1 MLDASNGAALAR
13 SLDDA
18 KKRLKETAGGTP
30 TDGVHSADALFRG
43 VATRAMSEAQV
54 SLFVYLFV
62 CLFVYLFIS
71 SVRAMRLTSCFL
83 VYSTASRAALR
94 RATAAGTDTT
104 A

>member
-1 MLDASNGAALAR
+1 LGSCGVVLDASNGAALAR

-54 SLFVYLFV
+54 SLFVYLFI
-62 CLFVYLFIS
+62 IS
-71 SVRAMRLTSCFL
+71 SVWAIRLTSCFL